1 MTTNVGR
8 MPYLNSALFYQAMD
22 ESRFALH
29 SLVPTA
35 MAAAA
40 RRGEIDAGPIPLLD
54 ALALD
59 DGFESL
65 GGFCIATRERAASI
79 LLFSAVPIEAL
90 TGKRVAVTGET
101 STSVRLLKVLLS
113 HRFRVRPDAYV
124 ALEDEADAMLLIGD
138 PALRARHGVEGFSLC
153 YDLGQEWR
161 RWTGLPTVF
170 ALWIVRRDLPQAE
183 KSALEEAL
191 RVGLD
196 GGIPSL
202 GEAATG
208 RPDLGMNGDEVRGYL
223 EGFSY
228 ELGAAERES
237 IATFTRLLD
246 ELSLPEEEAV
256 HAGRDQA

>member
-8 MPYLNSALFYQAMD
+8 MPYLNSALFYQSMD

-29 SLVPTA
+29 PLVPTA

-59 DGFESL
+59 DRFESL

-90 TGKRVAVTGET
+90 TGKRIAVTGET
-101 STSVRLLKVLLS
+101 STSVRLLKVLMG
-113 HRFRVRPDAYV
+113 HRFRVRPEAYV
-124 ALEDEADAMLLIGD
+124 TLEDEADAMLLIGD
-138 PALRARHGVEGFSLC
+138 PALRARHGVEGLPYR
-153 YDLGQEWR
+153 YDLGEEWS

-183 KSALEEAL
+183 KSALESSL
-191 RVGLD
+191 RAGLD
-196 GGIPSL
+196 AGIDAL
-202 GEAATG
+202 GEAVAG
-208 RPDLGMNGDEVRGYL
+208 RPDLAMSGDEVRGYI
-223 EGFSY
+223 EEFSY
-228 ELGAAERES
+228 ELRAAERES
-237 IATFTRLLD
+237 IETFTRLLG
-246 ELSLPEEEAV
+246 ELSLEEEAV